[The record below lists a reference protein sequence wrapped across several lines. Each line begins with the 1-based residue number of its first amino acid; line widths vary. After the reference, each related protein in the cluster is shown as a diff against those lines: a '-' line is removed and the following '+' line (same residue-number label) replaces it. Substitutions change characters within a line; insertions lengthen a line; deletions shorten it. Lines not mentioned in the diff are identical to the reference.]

1 MIPDIA
7 YQEEEGPT
15 SSRPRLL
22 DIKTLG
28 GGTKQY
34 TSTKSGNLRKG
45 AHVREEA
52 VPKEYSARAR
62 RYDREGDPNLTE
74 NQKGPLEK
82 TLDDHGGAIGLC
94 FGFYAEASPKVHK
107 LVGILADKWLEQESA
122 GSFDFFGNQDQAK
135 ARMVRLIRKN
145 LGLTCAFGWA
155 SHKIHALHKLNRR
168 RRHQLRMAEEIDR
181 EQEIDENPAILYSLG
196 QGGVGTE

>member
-45 AHVREEA
+45 AHAREEA

-62 RYDREGDPNLTE
+62 RYDREGNPNLTE
-74 NQKGPLEK
+74 NQKGPL
-82 TLDDHGGAIGLC
+82 
-94 FGFYAEASPKVHK
+94 
-107 LVGILADKWLEQESA
+107 
-122 GSFDFFGNQDQAK
+122 
-135 ARMVRLIRKN
+135 
-145 LGLTCAFGWA
+145 
-155 SHKIHALHKLNRR
+155 
-168 RRHQLRMAEEIDR
+168 
-181 EQEIDENPAILYSLG
+181 
-196 QGGVGTE
+196 